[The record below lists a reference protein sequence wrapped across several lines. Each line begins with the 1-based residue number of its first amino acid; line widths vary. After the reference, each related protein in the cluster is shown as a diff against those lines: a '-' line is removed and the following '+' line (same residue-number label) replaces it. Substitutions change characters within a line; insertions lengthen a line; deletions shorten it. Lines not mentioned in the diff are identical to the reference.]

1 MAGGD
6 KSKGKHVAKK
16 CKEDYGNNSE
26 FILTQF
32 PCPLLQKRFLDN
44 FMSRSVIP
52 PYFVNLS
59 NLVNLENCDKSLSD
73 FLITMGWI
81 NVLVVKKQYY
91 ENLVNLFYS
100 NMDMEISDKI
110 VTSVGGIHIEF
121 DVAKL
126 NRILGTLNKGLELY
140 SARTKI
146 DYHWF
151 SIEND
156 V

>member
-16 CKEDYGNNSE
+16 RKEDYGDNLE

-32 PCPLLQKRFLDN
+32 PRPLLQKRFLDN

-81 NVLVVKKQYY
+81 NVLVVK
-91 ENLVNLFYS
+91 E
-100 NMDMEISDKI
+100 
-110 VTSVGGIHIEF
+110 
-121 DVAKL
+121 
-126 NRILGTLNKGLELY
+126 
-140 SARTKI
+140 
-146 DYHWF
+146 
-151 SIEND
+151 
-156 V
+156 